1 MSNKNISG
9 GYDAH
14 LSERRAGT
22 RAAQP
27 PITACTE
34 ESTWVFESGISMFT
48 SHWTAKRQ
56 TYMAGNMIEVKELM
70 RMRSNTMFPGDR

>member
-1 MSNKNISG
+1 
-9 GYDAH
+9 
-14 LSERRAGT
+14 
-22 RAAQP
+22 
-27 PITACTE
+27 
-34 ESTWVFESGISMFT
+34 MFT